1 MADSE
6 ENKKEKT
13 PVILL
18 IEDDMLLADMYT
30 MKLGLEGFKV
40 LTALNG
46 ENGIRIA
53 LEEDVDLIL
62 LDMLLPRIQGI
73 EVLETL
79 RKSDKGKDIPVIA
92 LTNLA
97 REDLRQKAFELGA
110 KDFLVKAQ
118 EKPED
123 VIEAIKKVLQR

>member
-1 MADSE
+1 MTDSE
-6 ENKKEKT
+6 ENKAKKA
-13 PVILL
+13 PVVLL
-18 IEDDMLLADMYT
+18 IEDDILLTDMYT

-46 ENGIRIA
+46 ENGLRIA
-53 LEEDVDLIL
+53 LEKEVDLIL

-79 RKSDKGKDIPVIA
+79 RQSDKCKDTPVIA

-97 REDLRQKAFELGA
+97 REDLRQKAFELGV
-110 KDFLVKAQ
+110 KDFLIKAQ
-118 EKPED
+118 EDPEE
-123 VIEAIKKVLQR
+123 VVEAIKKALER